1 MAKLSRKEK
10 YQDLRD
16 SLEQESEPQVNT
28 KQARSTRMAAPDFKA
43 DQKLRGPVIEDL
55 LGEVKQY
62 NLDNGELVTDDTQ
75 MQILH
80 DLSSQ
85 EQAAARRSVHF
96 ETMEQNEDVGGT
108 TRNLY
113 GSDLSSLMSNQATS
127 RRTSQTI
134 QPNTSQVTKTSTAS
148 QTKKVQNEEPDFLDL
163 FTPGQ
168 QVNEEPMVEIVEEEK
183 TKERPVLFGNARR
196 KRRKTQR
203 QSNGQSSQE
212 DLEKTLDSQ
221 SLDALFAT
229 TEVSVDDPYF
239 QNQDDGPEVPFT
251 SRNQQVAYQD
261 PVYEEEDYEEEQE
274 EQPSGRFASLI
285 SKVRHKTHA
294 NVEEDEDENIEEEE
308 PPVVV
313 SKKNKKASSST
324 NKSTSKQTNSVKQSK
339 PKQTSKVAKESSSS
353 REQVSTSAVI
363 FMVACCVILLLLIL
377 LTIFWMSKLG
387 IF

>member
-16 SLEQESEPQVNT
+16 SLEQESEPQVST

-85 EQAAARRSVHF
+85 DQAAARRSVHF

-113 GSDLSSLMSNQATS
+113 GSDLSSLMSNQTS
-127 RRTSQTI
+127 RRTSQPI
-134 QPNTSQVTKTSTAS
+134 QSNTTQVKSTTAS
-148 QTKKVQNEEPDFLDL
+148 QTKRVQNEEPDFLDL
-163 FTPGQ
+163 FTPSQ
-168 QVNEEPMVEIVEEEK
+168 QANEEPMVEIVEEE
-183 TKERPVLFGNARR
+183 TKEKPVLFGNTRR
-196 KRRKTQR
+196 KRRKATR
-203 QSNGQSSQE
+203 QTNAQPAE
-212 DLEKTLDSQ
+212 NLEKTLDSQ
-221 SLDALFAT
+221 SLDTLFAT
-229 TEVSVDDPYF
+229 TEVPVNGPYYA
-239 QNQDDGPEVPFT
+239 NQDDGPELPFT
-251 SRNQQVAYQD
+251 NRNQQTAYQE
-261 PVYEEEDYEEEQE
+261 PVYEEEEYYEE

-285 SKVRHKTHA
+285 NKVRGKTRA
-294 NVEEDEDENIEEEE
+294 NVEEYEDEGIEEEE

-313 SKKNKKASSST
+313 SKKAKKASPSISST
-324 NKSTSKQTNSVKQSK
+324 DKSSQASKQQAKQAKSK
-339 PKQTSKVAKESSSS
+339 PAPKASKESSSS
-353 REQVSTSAVI
+353 NEQVSTSAII

-377 LTIFWMSKLG
+377 LTIFWMYKLG

>member
-10 YQDLRD
+10 YQNLRD
-16 SLEQESEPQVNT
+16 SLEQESEPQVGT

-80 DLSSQ
+80 DLSTQ

-113 GSDLSSLMSNQATS
+113 GSDLSSLMSNQAST
-127 RRTSQTI
+127 RRTSQSI
-134 QPNTSQVTKTSTAS
+134 KSNNSQVKTTTAS

-168 QVNEEPMVEIVEEEK
+168 QTNEEPMVEIVEEE
-183 TKERPVLFGNARR
+183 TKEKPVLFGSTRR
-196 KRRKTQR
+196 KRRKTSR
-203 QSNGQSSQE
+203 PTNAQSSQD

-221 SLDALFAT
+221 SLDALFTT

-239 QNQDDGPEVPFT
+239 LNQDDGPELPFT
-251 SRNQQVAYQD
+251 NRNQQGAYQE
-261 PVYEEEDYEEEQE
+261 PVEEEEYYEE

-285 SKVRHKTHA
+285 SKVRRKTRPD
-294 NVEEDEDENIEEEE
+294 VEEYEEENVEEEE
-308 PPVVV
+308 PPIVV
-313 SKKNKKASSST
+313 SKKAKKASPST
-324 NKSTSKQTNSVKQSK
+324 GKSNPASKQTKQVKQSK
-339 PKQTSKVAKESSSS
+339 SKQATKEDSSNS
-353 REQVSTSAVI
+353 EQVSTSAVI

>member
-16 SLEQESEPQVNT
+16 SLEQESEPQVST

-113 GSDLSSLMSNQATS
+113 GSDLSSLMSNPTT
-127 RRTSQTI
+127 RRPSQPI
-134 QPNTSQVTKTSTAS
+134 QSNPTQVNPTTAS
-148 QTKKVQNEEPDFLDL
+148 QTRKVQNEEPDFLDL

-168 QVNEEPMVEIVEEEK
+168 QTNEEPMVEIVEEEK
-183 TKERPVLFGNARR
+183 TKEKPILFGNTRR
-196 KRRKTQR
+196 KRRKTTR
-203 QSNGQSSQE
+203 QTNAQPAE

-221 SLDALFAT
+221 SLDALFVT
-229 TEVSVDDPYF
+229 TEVPVNDSYF
-239 QNQDDGPEVPFT
+239 SNQDDGPEVPFT
-251 SRNQQVAYQD
+251 NRNQQAPYQES
-261 PVYEEEDYEEEQE
+261 VYDEEDEDYEED
-274 EQPSGRFASLI
+274 QPSGRFASLI
-285 SKVRHKTHA
+285 NKVRRKTRP
-294 NVEEDEDENIEEEE
+294 NVEEYEDEAVEEEE

-313 SKKNKKASSST
+313 SKKVKKASP
-324 NKSTSKQTNSVKQSK
+324 STSTAQSSQTLKQQTKQVKAKQASK
-339 PKQTSKVAKESSSS
+339 ASKESSSNN
-353 REQVSTSAVI
+353 EQVSTSAVI